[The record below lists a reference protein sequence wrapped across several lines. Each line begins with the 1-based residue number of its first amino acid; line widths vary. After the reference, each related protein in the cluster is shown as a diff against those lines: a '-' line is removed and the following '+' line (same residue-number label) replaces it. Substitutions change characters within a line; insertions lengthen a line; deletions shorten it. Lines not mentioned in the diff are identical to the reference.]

1 MSFKSSPKCKASE
14 IKCKQTGKSALLI
27 ICGEQITISK
37 YNSKTNKADNSCRDI
52 FIYCNWKGSLTCTQL
67 NLKYSCY

>member
-1 MSFKSSPKCKASE
+1 MDKYIYNSKMSFKSSPKCKASE

-37 YNSKTNKADNSCRDI
+37 YNSKTNKADNIIAVEI
-52 FIYCNWKGSLTCTQL
+52 FSFTVTGREV
-67 NLKYSCY
+67 